1 MPGTAVGKRDYT
13 GPLRRPPIPD
23 SATFRWNSANAGRA
37 SALTLQMPMPYAT
50 LDLILRTA
58 TFTLTMAAAAAV
70 LVRSKRDERAVPAGL
85 SAIAIGGI
93 GAFAVS
99 SAPAA
104 LNQYGPVVF
113 LFDAWCIATPAVIW
127 ILAQSLF
134 RENFRPGPAHWL
146 LAGIITIVT
155 FAADWGRFG
164 LGILGEAPRVAE
176 KILFAGRGAALVFV
190 LAAGYAAIAHWRVD
204 LVESRR
210 RARGVFVTIIVMVFA
225 TLAVSDFVFGPAGAS
240 AAWLVP
246 GHLVLIAIAFTLLL
260 LIARGRMDEL
270 FSVPQPLPRK
280 LSIVDSK
287 ASDVAS
293 RRIAGDRSR
302 AIAAAL
308 ADRVT
313 EAMTARQL
321 WQREGLGIAQLAAE
335 LRTQEYLLR
344 RAINQQLG
352 YRNFNDFLHDYRLQE
367 AARRLESASD
377 SALPV
382 LTIAL
387 DCGYG
392 SIGPFNRAF
401 KARFGVTPTQYR
413 NLHRDQTSTKLEGR
427 TAATRTSG

>member
-1 MPGTAVGKRDYT
+1 
-13 GPLRRPPIPD
+13 
-23 SATFRWNSANAGRA
+23 
-37 SALTLQMPMPYAT
+37 MPYAT
-50 LDLILRTA
+50 LDLILRTSI
-58 TFTLTMAAAAAV
+58 FTLAMAAAAAV
-70 LVRSKRDERAVPAGL
+70 LVRAKRGERGVPASL
-85 SAIAIGGI
+85 SALAIGGI

-104 LNQYGPVVF
+104 LTKYGPVVL

-127 ILAQSLF
+127 ILAQALF

-146 LAGIITIVT
+146 LAGIYTAVT
-155 FAADWGRFG
+155 FAADWGRFR

-176 KILFAGRGAALVFV
+176 TILFAGRGAALVFV
-190 LAAGYAAIAHWRVD
+190 VAAGYAAIAHWRVD

-210 RARGVFVTIIVMVFA
+210 RARGVFVTIIVVVFA
-225 TLAVSDFVFGPAGAS
+225 TLALSDFVFGPAGAS

-246 GHLVLIAIAFTLLL
+246 GHLALIAIAFTLLL
-260 LIARGRMDEL
+260 AVSRGAVDEL
-270 FSVPQPLPRK
+270 FVALPPPVPTG
-280 LSIVDSK
+280 LSIVDSRVTNGT
-287 ASDVAS
+287 ATRAP
-293 RRIAGDRSR
+293 GDRSR
-302 AIAAAL
+302 AITAAL
-308 ADRVT
+308 AGRVT
-313 EAMTARQL
+313 EAMTARRL
-321 WQREGLGIAQLAAE
+321 WEREGLGIAQLAAE

-344 RAINQQLG
+344 RAINQHLG

-377 SALPV
+377 SVLPV

-427 TAATRTSG
+427 AVLTRTSG

>member
-1 MPGTAVGKRDYT
+1 
-13 GPLRRPPIPD
+13 
-23 SATFRWNSANAGRA
+23 
-37 SALTLQMPMPYAT
+37 MPYAT

-58 TFTLTMAAAAAV
+58 IFTLAMAAAAAV
-70 LVRSKRDERAVPAGL
+70 LVRSKRGVPAGL

-99 SAPAA
+99 SARAGLA
-104 LNQYGPVVF
+104 KFGPVVL

-134 RENFRPGPAHWL
+134 REDFRPGPAHWL
-146 LAGIITIVT
+146 LAGVITIIT

-164 LGILGEAPRVAE
+164 LGILGDAPQVAE
-176 KILFAGRGAALVFV
+176 KILFAGRGTALVFV

-204 LVESRR
+204 LVETRR
-210 RARGVFVTIIVMVFA
+210 RARGVFVAIIVLVFA
-225 TLAVSDFVFGPAGAS
+225 TLALSDFVFGPDGAS

-246 GHLVLIAIAFTLLL
+246 GHLALIAITLTLLL
-260 LIARGRMDEL
+260 VIARGGMDEL
-270 FSVPQPLPRK
+270 FVAPHPPAATG
-280 LSIVDSK
+280 LSIVDPMVPSG
-287 ASDVAS
+287 VTT
-293 RRIAGDRSR
+293 RMAGDRSR
-302 AIAAAL
+302 AITAAL
-308 ADRVT
+308 ANRVT
-313 EAMTARQL
+313 EAMTARRL
-321 WQREGLGIAQLAAE
+321 WQREGLGIAELATE

-344 RAINQQLG
+344 RAINQHLG

-367 AARRLESASD
+367 AASRLESASD
-377 SALPV
+377 RALPV

-413 NLHRDQTSTKLEGR
+413 NLRRDQASTNLEGR
-427 TAATRTSG
+427 APATRTSG